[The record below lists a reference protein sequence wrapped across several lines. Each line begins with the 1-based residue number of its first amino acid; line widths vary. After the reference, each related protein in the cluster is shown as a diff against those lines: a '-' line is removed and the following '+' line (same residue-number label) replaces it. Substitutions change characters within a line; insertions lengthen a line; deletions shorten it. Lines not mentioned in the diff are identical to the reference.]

1 MVDAVAPTPVLAAGG
16 IATGRQ
22 IAASMALGAQGVWC
36 GSVWLTTEE
45 AETHPVVKEKFLAAT
60 SSDTVR
66 SRASTGKPARQLRSA
81 WTDEWADPD
90 NPDPLP
96 MPLHGMLIAE
106 AQGRIARA
114 AATNPGAK
122 DLVNY
127 FVGQAVGQMNQVK
140 PAAQVVLDMVEEFI
154 DAAERIAGLVDLGA
168 DA

>member
-1 MVDAVAPTPVLAAGG
+1 VLAAGG
-16 IATGRQ
+16 IASWRQ
-22 IAASMALGAQGVWC
+22 QAASMALGAQGVWC

-66 SRASTGKPARQLRSA
+66 SRASTGKPARQLRTA
-81 WTDEWADPD
+81 WTEEWDDPA

-106 AQGRIARA
+106 AQGRMRRSA
-114 AATNPGAK
+114 ASNPGAAQ
-122 DLVNY
+122 LVNY

-154 DAAERIAGLVDLGA
+154 DAAERIGGLVG